1 MSFSS
6 VINQPKW
13 HYATTSQLVLS
24 SVIIVIREKGKK
36 KQKRDLQPAGGT
48 PEWMRERERE
58 TCGVAG
64 HFTRSRSVSRL
75 MYSVLRNRSHTRM
88 DRAPHP
94 SVGINEERWKLAFGK
109 QDVKL
114 PGPPLPAHGFDLT
127 TNPDLPRA
135 PRHNCPL
142 HSLNVRY
149 TQGVFYIYIYV

>member
-1 MSFSS
+1 M
-6 VINQPKW
+6 
-13 HYATTSQLVLS
+13 
-24 SVIIVIREKGKK
+24 
-36 KQKRDLQPAGGT
+36 D
-48 PEWMRERERE
+48 ERERE

-94 SVGINEERWKLAFGK
+94 SVGINEETWKLVFGK

-149 TQGVFYIYIYV
+149 TQGVLYIYICIMACVLWLCMFDTGQLLNKYTHSHSLYIC